1 MLSRY
6 GFLRVIFVFIICGFM
21 PSAYAQLTV
30 SNDRNSVEV
39 FQFSSI
45 ENQQRAYYLARH
57 LRCPKCQNQNL
68 MESNASIAVDMKYQV
83 FVMVEQGK
91 TDTEVMDFMQQRFG
105 EFVLYKPKLEYKTW
119 LLWFTPIGLLLLL
132 VWAAGRMTLSR

>member
-1 MLSRY
+1 MTN
-6 GFLRVIFVFIICGFM
+6 
-21 PSAYAQLTV
+21 AYAQSTV
-30 SNDRNSVEV
+30 ANDRNSVEI

-45 ENQQRAYYLARH
+45 KNQQRAYYLARH

-68 MESNASIAVDMKYQV
+68 MESNASIAVDMKYRV

-105 EFVLYKPKLEYKTW
+105 EFVLYKPKLEHKTW
-119 LLWFTPIGLLLLL
+119 LLWFTPIVLLLLL
-132 VWAAGRMTLSR
+132 VWVASRLVLKRQPKKD

>member
-1 MLSRY
+1 MLSKY
-6 GFLRVIFVFIICGFM
+6 GFLSVIFALIIYGFM
-21 PSAYAQLTV
+21 TNAHAQSTV
-30 SNDRNSVEV
+30 SNERSSVEV

-91 TDTEVMDFMQQRFG
+91 TDAEVMDFMQQRFG